1 MLAGSELDQFL
12 DEFFGEEEN
21 TSCTAGS
28 ENQKKLNLF
37 TYRKGEASDELEEY
51 TLPSDGMIIRQMNRQ
66 RKVSRRTWYADRSTD
81 PVILFRE
88 NLGRTKIPAL
98 QSDRGDSR
106 YASLFHDV

>member
-66 RKVSRRTWYADRSTD
+66 RKVSRRTY

>member
-37 TYRKGEASDELEEY
+37 TYRKGEASDELQE
-51 TLPSDGMIIRQMNRQ
+51 
-66 RKVSRRTWYADRSTD
+66 
-81 PVILFRE
+81 
-88 NLGRTKIPAL
+88 
-98 QSDRGDSR
+98 
-106 YASLFHDV
+106 

>member
-1 MLAGSELDQFL
+1 MTGSELDQFL

-21 TSCTAGS
+21 SIGCHCRIRRT
-28 ENQKKLNLF
+28 QKKPNPF

-51 TLPSDGMIIRQMNRQ
+51 TLPIRRNDHPSDEPAEKGEPPYLVCIC
-66 RKVSRRTWYADRSTD
+66 SYADRSTD

-98 QSDRGDSR
+98 QSDRGE
-106 YASLFHDV
+106 

>member
-37 TYRKGEASDELEEY
+37 TYRNDYKYIKVFYFTSVSTNGGCGDDSLRH
-51 TLPSDGMIIRQMNRQ
+51 IR
-66 RKVSRRTWYADRSTD
+66 
-81 PVILFRE
+81 
-88 NLGRTKIPAL
+88 PAC
-98 QSDRGDSR
+98 
-106 YASLFHDV
+106 A